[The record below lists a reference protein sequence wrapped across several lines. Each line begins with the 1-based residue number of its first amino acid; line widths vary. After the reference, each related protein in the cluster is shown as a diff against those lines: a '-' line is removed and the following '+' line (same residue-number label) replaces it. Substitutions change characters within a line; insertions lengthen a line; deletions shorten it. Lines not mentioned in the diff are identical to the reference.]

1 MTVTALRQQSARAGR
16 DRLEVLTALISAP
29 SFDPLFRADIIKIP
43 AGHPVY
49 RWNCLATECERATV
63 GHGDLCSAHEA
74 LWRQHRDEGGT
85 RAGFLQATVPAG
97 PGEGAAEQPCRICPQ
112 RPVCHLA
119 LRLCHYHQSRW
130 YHYRD
135 RHGDGAGFGRWLA
148 GQEPAAG
155 YGRCHVRVCPEM
167 AFSPLGLCP
176 RHEARYRSQGSPGG
190 AVLPSQWGNRYERAG
205 RTVPVEYADEPAFR
219 RWCATAA
226 AVMRPAQVNLCGLH
240 PLLRAEIQWGM
251 SWHARGQHGR
261 WELAPLQ
268 RLADYGRAHGLRSL
282 TGVGHDDPGLRKAVG
297 REGVLIAHAIAGG
310 LQPVYVAPEET
321 REAGY
326 ILTEHFGRKIT
337 GHSIR
342 IDLAGVS
349 QRWLRELLWDHLAGL
364 LRSPACPRSGTP
376 FDDMRRAGLE
386 LSAFLELCA
395 PGGGH
400 DPRAL
405 AAGHMHQFVADQRQR
420 ERDGLAWLAARG
432 RAGKPSIVTASTRQ
446 AVFYRTRRL
455 LREALESGEA
465 SRLGLD
471 QGFITAMPAP
481 GTTIR
486 RSRSPFPDGVAHA
499 LADEANLEKL
509 ARDYDPSDR
518 GLRDA
523 WETIIV
529 TGRRCGEVLKL
540 RLDCLGRYGGLPM
553 LWHDQTKVGN
563 YDEAIRI
570 PERTCQML
578 EARQRKTLDLFQE
591 RNNRPPT
598 PEERAAM
605 ALFPTIFR
613 NRDCRHALSYK
624 WFHKGFKNWIDS
636 LDIGRQVPHQA
647 RHSLATSLLRA
658 GASLTHI
665 RRYLGHVSEKMA
677 ERYIHLAQSDLEDV
691 LQQVW
696 VAGPGTPSPGEL
708 LAGEAAPLSREQAQ
722 ALAIDLSRRSTPA
735 EGGFCTFQPV
745 VEGGSCP
752 WNLDCHN
759 CDKFVLSGADLLYW
773 RRKREQWRLLAEGA
787 PDDATAD
794 YLHAYF
800 EPTAPRHRRPGEGPR
815 RARAPRRRA
824 RPGHAQAPGL
834 LPPRLEH
841 RLPRCR
847 PGSRGRRRAGRRR
860 HDRSMRVSTEAALA
874 ARRRSTEAALGR
886 VRDAITRLRREKT
899 QVSVAAVSR
908 RAGVSRTFLYG
919 NPDAR
924 TAVAAAIAQAGEQR
938 SRILDAQDDE
948 REATWR
954 ERALNAEGALKAAH
968 AEILAQRTRIGELLG
983 QVRDLQSEWTEEA
996 IQRITTENTTLKQR
1010 VRTLTAGNRTLEEK
1024 LKAARENLRFHDKRI
1039 ADLEAQLAPPE

>member
-1 MTVTALRQQSARAGR
+1 MTPLPQQQDARAGR
-16 DRLEVLTALISAP
+16 DRLEILTALISAP
-29 SFDPLFRADIIKIP
+29 SFDPVFRADIIKIP

-49 RWNCLATECERATV
+49 RWNCLVTDCERPTM
-63 GHGDLCSAHEA
+63 GHGDLCSAHEM
-74 LWRQHRDEGGT
+74 LWRKRRAEGGT
-85 RAGFLQATVPAG
+85 RAGFLRAAAPAG
-97 PGEGAAEQPCRICPQ
+97 PGEGVEEQPCRICPD
-112 RPVCHLA
+112 RPACHLA

-130 YHYRD
+130 YHYRGRRD
-135 RHGDGAGFGRWLA
+135 DGAGLGRWLA
-148 GQEPAAG
+148 AQEPSAG

-167 AFSPLGLCP
+167 AFSPLGLCS

-205 RTVPVEYADEPAFR
+205 QAVPVKYADEPAFR

-226 AVMRPAQVNLCGLH
+226 AVMRPSQVNLRGLH
-240 PLLRAEIQWGM
+240 PLLRAEVQWGM

-268 RLADYGRAHGLRSL
+268 RLAHYGRTHGLRSL
-282 TGVGHDDPGLRKAVG
+282 TDLGQDDPGLRQAVG

-310 LQPVYVAPEET
+310 LQPLYVTPEET

-337 GHSIR
+337 GHSAR

-349 QRWLRELLWDHLAGL
+349 QRWLRDLLWDHLAGV
-364 LRSPACPRSGTP
+364 LRSLACPRSGRP

-386 LSAFLELCA
+386 LSAFLEFCA

-405 AAGHMHQFVADQRQR
+405 AAEHMCQFAADQRQR
-420 ERDGLAWLAARG
+420 ERDGLPSLAARG
-432 RAGKPSIVTASTRQ
+432 PAGKPSIVTANTRQ

-471 QGFITAMPAP
+471 RGFITAMPAP

-486 RSRSPFPDGVAHA
+486 RSRPPFPDGVAHA

-509 ARDYDPSDR
+509 ARDYDPSGR

-529 TGRRCGEVLKL
+529 TGRRCGEVLQL

-563 YDEAIRI
+563 YDQALRI
-570 PERTCQML
+570 PDRVHQLL
-578 EARQRKTLDLFQE
+578 EARQRKTLALFQE

-598 PEERAAM
+598 ARERAQM
-605 ALFPTIFR
+605 ALFPTNFR
-613 NRDCRHALSYK
+613 NRDCRHSLSYN
-624 WFHKGFKNWIDS
+624 WFHKGFKPWIDD
-636 LDIGRQVPHQA
+636 LDIGRWVPHQA

-665 RRYLGHVSEKMA
+665 RRYLGHVSERMA
-677 ERYIHLAQSDLEDV
+677 EHYVHLAQSDLEDV

-696 VAGPGTPSPGEL
+696 VAGPGTASPGEL
-708 LAGEAAPLSREQAQ
+708 LAGEATPLTREQAQ
-722 ALAIDLSRRSTPA
+722 ALAIDLARRSTPA

-745 VEGGSCP
+745 VDGGACP
-752 WNLDCHN
+752 WSLDCHN

-794 YLHAYF
+794 YLHRYF
-800 EPTAPRHRRPGEGPR
+800 EPTA
-815 RARAPRRRA
+815 RAIDGLEKALA
-824 RPGHAQAPGL
+824 GLGL
-834 LPPRLEH
+834 L
-841 RLPRCR
+841 
-847 PGSRGRRRAGRRR
+847 
-860 HDRSMRVSTEAALA
+860 DQALA
-874 ARRRSTEAALGR
+874 LDLRKPQDYFHR
-886 VRDAITRLRREKT
+886 VW
-899 QVSVAAVSR
+899 SVAF
-908 RAGVSRTFLYG
+908 RAADLAGIS
-919 NPDAR
+919 DDE
-924 TAVAAAIAQAGEQR
+924 QAGE
-938 SRILDAQDDE
+938 DVK
-948 REATWR
+948 EAC
-954 ERALNAEGALKAAH
+954 A
-968 AEILAQRTRIGELLG
+968 
-983 QVRDLQSEWTEEA
+983 
-996 IQRITTENTTLKQR
+996 
-1010 VRTLTAGNRTLEEK
+1010 
-1024 LKAARENLRFHDKRI
+1024 
-1039 ADLEAQLAPPE
+1039 